1 MLKKITLSARSK
13 LNSIEKIISK
23 ALIDFDS
30 SHDEFAL
37 VINDGQHYSAAKEA
51 SEQKMIKQLTFNE
64 MDRTQQKIRQNERQS
79 LTQ

>member
-1 MLKKITLSARSK
+1 M
-13 LNSIEKIISK
+13 NSIEKIISK

-30 SHDEFAL
+30 SHDEFTL
-37 VINDGQHYSAAKEA
+37 VINEGQHYSAAKKA
-51 SEQKMIKQLTFNE
+51 SEQKMIKQLPFNE

>member
-1 MLKKITLSARSK
+1 MITLSARSK

-30 SHDEFAL
+30 SHDEFTL
-37 VINDGQHYSAAKEA
+37 VINEGQHYSAAKKA
-51 SEQKMIKQLTFNE
+51 SEQKMIKQLPFNE